1 MSTEQNPVHT
11 FLTVATFNVVVTV
24 SDGRGGTGTAAPLS
38 VQVQANRA
46 PTVTTATATPAE
58 GVAPLSVQFAL
69 TGADADGHAL
79 TYEWDLDG
87 NGSFETPGQN
97 PSKVYDVSTTATLRI
112 SDGFG
117 GTVTRA
123 VPIVVFGAQD
133 PNARYNVLVFGKT
146 AGFRHSNIDEGV
158 TAIRLMGTQ
167 QNFGVDY
174 TENSTLF
181 TDAFLARYDAV
192 IFVSTT
198 GDVLTDPQQAAFE
211 RYIQAGGGY
220 VGIHAAADSEYG
232 WPWYGQLVSG
242 YFRDHPNGT
251 PTATVVVEDATKSST
266 SHLPARWSRVDEW
279 YNYQTITNPVVNG
292 TTAAGTDVSPRT
304 QTPIHVLLTMD
315 EATYT
320 ESDGSDGVN
329 DDHPIAWCKLYDGGR
344 MFYTGLAH
352 TEASFVEANF
362 LQHLKGGLEVAAGVI
377 PTSTAASRR
386 TTRRP

>member
-1 MSTEQNPVHT
+1 MTVSDGKGGTGTATVPVTVTKSTNTNPTVTSSRTPTGERAVGVPISFTAVGTDTDGDALTYSWNFGDGTPVSTEQNPVKT
-11 FLTVATFNVVVTV
+11 FLTVGTFSVVVTV

-38 VQVQANRA
+38 VVVQANRA

-58 GVAPLSVQFAL
+58 GVAPLSVQFAS
-69 TGADADGHAL
+69 TGADQDGHAL

-97 PSKVYDVSTTATLRI
+97 PSKVYNASTTATLRI

-123 VPIVVFGAQD
+123 VPIVVFGEQN

-174 TENSTLF
+174 TENSALF

-211 RYIQAGGGY
+211 RYIRGGGGY
-220 VGIHAAADSEYG
+220 VGIHASADSEYTLG
-232 WPWYGQLVSG
+232 LVRPAG
-242 YFRDHPNGT
+242 RRL
-251 PTATVVVEDATKSST
+251 
-266 SHLPARWSRVDEW
+266 LPQPPERHADRHGR
-279 YNYQTITNPVVNG
+279 
-292 TTAAGTDVSPRT
+292 R
-304 QTPIHVLLTMD
+304 
-315 EATYT
+315 
-320 ESDGSDGVN
+320 
-329 DDHPIAWCKLYDGGR
+329 GGR
-344 MFYTGLAH
+344 HEVVHLAPPG
-352 TEASFVEANF
+352 S
-362 LQHLKGGLEVAAGVI
+362 LEPRGRVVQLPGHRQ
-377 PTSTAASRR
+377 PGRQRR
-386 TTRRP
+386 RD